1 MSNGNGGIDYLLD
14 LNDRH
19 SKTFLAAASERRRYR
34 GEHPTEIGALLCM
47 DGRLHL
53 AVMTQTTLGII
64 QTFRNLGGKFNLGWP
79 FFQTTMDQWVQY
91 SISRGRHCLVFV
103 TYHFA
108 RGDSHR
114 GCKGF
119 NYDTDAA
126 KKAAFDL
133 KDQFDSVYGKGAV
146 IPIVCGIETDLDA
159 LILHG
164 EDGQVV
170 DLASFKEIAAF
181 DIEEMLRNLYPTM
194 PMRVLMDL
202 KPLVNGNIKYI
213 NEVRASNRPIED
225 YEHRE
230 SILAVGR
237 GFDWLYTRNIAFTVG
252 TTDPNFP
259 IAIEIAAKLL
269 QDNIDSKRVDPNG
282 IVLLTSA
289 VYRDEGGPEYHLARE
304 KALFLSKFSQNIIK
318 DKVPELVPHLQILTG
333 FTDLDTRKFEVIERL
348 GKLGG
353 AASDK
358 KKEIA

>member
-1 MSNGNGGIDYLLD
+1 MNNINRGIDYLLD

-19 SKTFLAAASERRRYR
+19 SKAFMAAASERRRYR

-64 QTFRNLGGKFNLGWP
+64 QAFRNLGGKFNLGWP
-79 FFQTTMDQWVQY
+79 FFQTTMDQWIQY

-108 RGDSHR
+108 RGDTHR

-119 NYDTDAA
+119 NYDKDAA
-126 KKAAFDL
+126 EKAASDL
-133 KDQFDSVYGKGAV
+133 KDQFSSVYGKGAV

-164 EDGQVV
+164 EGGQIV
-170 DLASFKEIAAF
+170 DLATIKEDASSSY
-181 DIEEMLRNLYPTM
+181 IEEMIRDLYPTM
-194 PMRVLMDL
+194 PMQVIKDFL
-202 KPLVNGNIKYI
+202 PLVNGNIKHI
-213 NEVRASNRPIED
+213 DHVRTSNRPIED
-225 YEHRE
+225 YEHKE

-252 TTDPNFP
+252 TTDPDFP
-259 IAIEIAAKLL
+259 IAIETAAKLIK
-269 QDNIDSKRVDPNG
+269 DNIDSERVDPNG

-289 VYRDEGGPEYHLARE
+289 VYRDEAGPEYHLARE
-304 KALFLSKFSQNIIK
+304 KALFLSKFSQKIIN
-318 DKVPELVPHLQILTG
+318 DKVPDLVPYLQILTG

-348 GKLGG
+348 
-353 AASDK
+353 DK
-358 KKEIA
+358 PSLKNQKIA